1 MLVPLLQHLPRAE
14 GDLDDSGNFTT
25 TNWLI
30 PEQAELIYG
39 GIASAIII
47 AVLVWK
53 AGPMARKAFRDR
65 SERVEQELEESA
77 QDQAQAEAKASQVR
91 TALGDIESERRR
103 ILSEADTQAESLL
116 ADGRARLAAEIS
128 ELEAKAE
135 SDIAAGRERVTD
147 ELRGGDRAL
156 RHRRRRA
163 GRRALAR
170 RFGPATADRGL
181 HPAGRPAAGA
191 GGSAMNGQIE
201 LVAVRASER
210 QRASG
215 QQRPAWPGNAMNGND
230 RVDGYARGLFE
241 VARAEGTLDE
251 VEDEL
256 FRFARSYE
264 SSDELRNALS
274 DDQIPPGK
282 RQAIVED
289 LLGGK
294 ATPTTVQLVSMV
306 IGSGRSR
313 ELPAIIDRMV
323 QRAAQSKDLA
333 LAEVR
338 SAIPLTA
345 DQQDRLKAALANAT
359 GKTVELKVIV
369 DPSVLGGLVATVG
382 DKVIDD
388 TVRSRL
394 DQLKSRL

>member
-1 MLVPLLQHLPRAE
+1 
-14 GDLDDSGNFTT
+14 
-25 TNWLI
+25 
-30 PEQAELIYG
+30 
-39 GIASAIII
+39 
-47 AVLVWK
+47 
-53 AGPMARKAFRDR
+53 
-65 SERVEQELEESA
+65 
-77 QDQAQAEAKASQVR
+77 
-91 TALGDIESERRR
+91 
-103 ILSEADTQAESLL
+103 
-116 ADGRARLAAEIS
+116 
-128 ELEAKAE
+128 
-135 SDIAAGRERVTD
+135 
-147 ELRGGDRAL
+147 
-156 RHRRRRA
+156 
-163 GRRALAR
+163 
-170 RFGPATADRGL
+170 
-181 HPAGRPAAGA
+181 
-191 GGSAMNGQIE
+191 
-201 LVAVRASER
+201 
-210 QRASG
+210 
-215 QQRPAWPGNAMNGND
+215 MNGND

-289 LLGGK
+289 LLGGR

-323 QRAAQSKDLA
+323 QRAAQSKNLA